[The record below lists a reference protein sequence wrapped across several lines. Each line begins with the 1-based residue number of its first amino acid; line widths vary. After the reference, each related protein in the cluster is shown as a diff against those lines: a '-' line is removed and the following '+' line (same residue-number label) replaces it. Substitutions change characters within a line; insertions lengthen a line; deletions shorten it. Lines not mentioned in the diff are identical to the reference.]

1 MKTYIIDGYNLLWK
15 STPDLMKTAMLEEAR
30 LGIEKDL
37 QEFLAL
43 GGAAEILL
51 VYDGQGRGTR
61 PGPGRAGLKTCF
73 SPTGK
78 TADDTI
84 LDLAQDYPGKG
95 ETTIVSSDLKDINR
109 RLRGLRVRSMT
120 SEEFLAVLEKKLRAV
135 RGRGRQAES
144 PDGKPSAP
152 KGEDIDRWLEDFDMK
167 EG

>member
-15 STPDLMKTAMLEEAR
+15 STPDLMKAAMLEDAR
-30 LGIEKDL
+30 LGIEKSL
-37 QEFLAL
+37 QEFLSL
-43 GGAAEILL
+43 GGASEILL

-61 PGPGRAGLKTCF
+61 PGPSRTGLKTCF

-84 LDLAQDYPGKG
+84 LDLVQDYSGKG

-109 RLRGLRVRSMT
+109 RVRGLRVRSMT
-120 SEEFLAVLEKKLRAV
+120 SEEFLAVLEEKLRTV
-135 RGRGRQAES
+135 RGGSREAEL
-144 PDGKPSAP
+144 PNGKPSAP

-167 EG
+167 ED